1 MEDFTFRIRFK
12 LANTCSIDIEKCLV
26 EILMPNT
33 SRTISIKSYEYD
45 KTITIQKSKEL
56 VVESSGWKS
65 RQDADQE
72 GEKCR
77 NVLMITFANLRIG
90 ADFGDRIPKSF
101 VTDIGL
107 AIFEQ
112 QLGNC
117 VLNDKYG
124 LTVFQSDLMPQF
136 TRLGDATYIIGGNQD
151 RFIETFSQL
160 IYLSPNLS
168 ERQHLALE
176 LFNSS
181 FFSNSSDTKFIILVM
196 AIEALIERD
205 CREEKSLEHI
215 NQLIEITENTKD
227 LCRDERKSITDSLIT
242 LRQKSIGSSGR
253 RLVSKWLRGNKYANK
268 KASDFFHYCYSI
280 RSNLVH
286 GNTQRPSREE
296 VSTTSAVLELFV
308 CDLLSAILIPRIE

>member
-12 LANTCSIDIEKCLV
+12 LANTCSIDIEKCLI
-26 EILMPNT
+26 EILMPNNG
-33 SRTISIKSYEYD
+33 RTISIKSYEYD

-65 RQDADQE
+65 KQDAHQE
-72 GEKCR
+72 GEKCC
-77 NVLMITFANLRIG
+77 NALMITFANLRIG
-90 ADFGDRIPKSF
+90 ADFGIRLPKSF

-117 VLNDKYG
+117 VLNDEYG
-124 LTVFQSDLMPQF
+124 LTVFQSNLTPQF
-136 TRLGDATYIIGGNQD
+136 TRLGNATYIIGVNQD

-160 IYLSPNLS
+160 IYFSPNLS

-181 FFSNSSDTKFIILVM
+181 FFSNSSDTRFIILVM

-205 CREEKSLEHI
+205 YREEKSLEHI

-227 LCRDERKSITDSLIT
+227 LCRNEKSSITASLVT
-242 LRQKSIGSSGR
+242 LRQRSIGSSGR
-253 RLVSKWLRGNKYANK
+253 RLVSEYLGGKKYANK
-268 KASDFFHYCYSI
+268 KASDFFLYCYDI

-286 GNTQRPSREE
+286 GNIQRASNEE
-296 VSTTSAVLELFV
+296 VSRILATLELFV
-308 CDLLSAILIPRIE
+308 CDLLSAMLIPIIK